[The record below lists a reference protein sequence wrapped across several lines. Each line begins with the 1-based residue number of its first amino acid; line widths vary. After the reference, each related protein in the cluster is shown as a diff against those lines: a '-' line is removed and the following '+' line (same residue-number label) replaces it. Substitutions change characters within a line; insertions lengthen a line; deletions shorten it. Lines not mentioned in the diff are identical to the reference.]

1 MARIR
6 VSGAS
11 GSSENTII
19 FIPSGGHS
27 HDGVTSS
34 LISTEKY
41 SIYDF
46 SPSFVNSNQSQTR
59 AVRQENNRL
68 AFESLVVNIVNQSV
82 LVPAGI
88 RLNPGTLNASAII
101 ANTITATHIAANTI
115 TADELVSNV
124 VLVNNIIRSNNF
136 DGTIA
141 SNGAITVAG
150 NNGWAIS
157 HYGQAAFSN
166 VSIRGT
172 VTSTSGRIGPF
183 TLSSSGLTS
192 VSDNAYSTT
201 NFMQIENYGDILV
214 RSHPDSGPHN
224 NLYHETYIPGEFI
237 QIKRTTSSWTN
248 TGTGAFFGYLDADDE
263 TMLILNNSSG
273 TYNFIA
279 SSNGNV
285 NATGTITAAAFSGNA
300 TSASAVPASGITGQ
314 TGMWTSAARPGPYR
328 LYRRDGD
335 NDYSVQTYFTGSRW
349 RLYGYNGDT
358 AHADTHVGYADA
370 AGSAGSTDTL
380 SGTIVKFV
388 GAGSSGEA
396 AFWIHDQ
403 ANGGST
409 TQAGYTAFLQASWLS
424 GSTPMT
430 TWGVGRD
437 GLQAFIQQYYS
448 GNSYSS
454 RTITGASDRRV
465 KENIEPISS
474 VIDVLGVIDTIE
486 PKIYDYLHYVNKKL
500 DKNGDVTDEYND
512 APKKFGFIAQ
522 ELQSAL
528 GEYGDLVVDEID
540 DPRYDFK
547 LLTTEDRGIIAIM
560 WEAIR
565 QLKAKIDILEA
576 K

>member
-11 GSSENTII
+11 GSSENTIV

-59 AVRQENNRL
+59 AIRQENNRL
-68 AFESLVVNIVNQSV
+68 ALESLIINIVNQSV

-88 RLNPGTLNASAII
+88 RLTPGTLNASAII

-115 TADELVSNV
+115 TADEIAANTITANELSSNII
-124 VLVNNIIRSNNF
+124 LVNNIIRSNSFASGPGGNGWQIES
-136 DGTIA
+136 DGTA
-141 SNGAITVAG
+141 EFNDVVVRGNVFSTV
-150 NNGWAIS
+150 
-157 HYGQAAFSN
+157 
-166 VSIRGT
+166 
-172 VTSTSGRIGPF
+172 GRIGPF
-183 TLSSSGLTS
+183 TLSNTGFTS

-214 RSHPDSGPHN
+214 RSHPNSGPHN

-237 QIKRTTSSWTN
+237 QIKRTNISN
-248 TGTGAFFGYLDADDE
+248 VATGTGAFFGYLDSDDE
-263 TMLILNNSSG
+263 TVLILNNSSG

-285 NATGTITAAAFSGNA
+285 NATGTITAAAFSG
-300 TSASAVPASGITGQ
+300 AVPASGITGQ

-328 LYRRDGD
+328 LYRRDAD

-409 TQAGYTAFLQASWLS
+409 TQAGYTAYLQASWLS
-424 GSTPMT
+424 GTTPMT

-437 GLQAFIQQYYS
+437 GPQAYIIQYYT

-528 GEYGDLVVDEID
+528 GEYGNLVVDEID

>member
-68 AFESLVVNIVNQSV
+68 AFESLVVSIVNQSV

-88 RLNPGTLNASAII
+88 RLDPGSLNGSTLIANTVTAVHIA
-101 ANTITATHIAANTI
+101 ANTITADQIASNTI

-141 SNGAITVAG
+141 SNGAITVTG
-150 NNGWAIS
+150 NNGWAITHS
-157 HYGQAAFSN
+157 GQAAFSN
-166 VSIRGT
+166 ASIRGT

-214 RSHPDSGPHN
+214 RSHPNSGPHN
-224 NLYHETYIPGEFI
+224 DLYHETYIPGEFI
-237 QIKRTTSSWTN
+237 QIKRTNISN
-248 TGTGAFFGYLDADDE
+248 VATGTGAFFGYLDSDDE
-263 TMLILNNSSG
+263 TVLILNNSSG

-285 NATGTITAAAFSGNA
+285 NATGTITAAAFSG
-300 TSASAVPASGITGQ
+300 AVPASGITGQ

-328 LYRRDGD
+328 LYRRDAD

-358 AHADTHVGYADA
+358 AHADTHVGYADSS
-370 AGSAGSTDTL
+370 GSAGSTGTL
-380 SGTIVKFV
+380 SGSVVKFV
-388 GAGSSGEA
+388 GAGSAGYASL
-396 AFWIHDQ
+396 WIHDQ
-403 ANGGST
+403 GNGSGT
-409 TQAGYTAFLQASWLS
+409 TYSDYTSVLESSWFAGPNPQ
-424 GSTPMT
+424 T
-430 TWGVGRD
+430 TWGVSRD
-437 GLQAFIQQYYS
+437 GWKGYIQQYYS
-448 GNSYSS
+448 GSSYSS

-465 KENIEPISS
+465 KDNIEPISS
-474 VIDVLGVIDTIE
+474 VIDVLGIIDTIE
-486 PKIYDYLHYVNKKL
+486 PKMKQ
-500 DKNGDVTDEYND
+500 T
-512 APKKFGFIAQ
+512 
-522 ELQSAL
+522 
-528 GEYGDLVVDEID
+528 
-540 DPRYDFK
+540 
-547 LLTTEDRGIIAIM
+547 
-560 WEAIR
+560 
-565 QLKAKIDILEA
+565 
-576 K
+576 